1 VLPPSCRA
9 HIAIEMAIT
18 FGWERHVGLD
28 GQIIARAGYGAS
40 APLKDLLKEYG
51 FTVEHVIAEARP
63 LLGRVP

>member
-1 VLPPSCRA
+1 
-9 HIAIEMAIT
+9 MAIT